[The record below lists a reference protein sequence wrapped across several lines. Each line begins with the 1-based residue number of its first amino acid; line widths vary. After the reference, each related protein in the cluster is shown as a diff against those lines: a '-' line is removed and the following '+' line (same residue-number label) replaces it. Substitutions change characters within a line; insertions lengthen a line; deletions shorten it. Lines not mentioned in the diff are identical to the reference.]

1 MMALDLMTIC
11 AVVAVAAVRV
21 KRSGDRRELD
31 RHAITPEALHTLLA
45 RNRDVLV
52 VDVRQPLDLLG
63 NSVIIP
69 GAKWFVPRAVLDDP
83 SLMPRRKN
91 LILCCTCPGDKN
103 SRAVLDRAL
112 AMGFSRI
119 SFLKNGLGGWRAK
132 GYPVEPFEL
141 PVRLDSDRSSPVRAA
156 S

>member
-1 MMALDLMTIC
+1 MMDLGFMTVC
-11 AVVAVAAVRV
+11 ASVVVAAVLAKRV
-21 KRSGDRRELD
+21 GDRRVQE
-31 RHAITPEALHTLLA
+31 RHAITPEALHALLVS
-45 RNRDVLV
+45 NRDVLI

-83 SLMPRRKN
+83 CLIPGRKN
-91 LILCCTCPGDKN
+91 LILYCTCPGDKN

-119 SFLKNGLGGWRAK
+119 SFLKDGLDGWRAK
-132 GYPVEPFEL
+132 GYPVEQFEKPF
-141 PVRLDSDRSSPVRAA
+141 RLDSDRNSRLTAA

>member
-1 MMALDLMTIC
+1 MMDLGFMTVC
-11 AVVAVAAVRV
+11 ASVVVAAVLV
-21 KRSGDRRELD
+21 KRVGDRRELE
-31 RHAITPEALHTLLA
+31 RHAITPEALHALLA
-45 RNRDVLV
+45 WNRDVLV

-63 NSVIIP
+63 NSAIIP

-83 SLMPRRKN
+83 CLIPGRKD
-91 LILCCTCPGDKN
+91 LILYCTCPGDKN

-119 SFLKNGLGGWRAK
+119 SFLKDGLDGWRAK
-132 GYPVEPFEL
+132 GYPVEPFEK
-141 PVRLDSDRSSPVRAA
+141 PFRLDSGRNSHLTAA

>member
-1 MMALDLMTIC
+1 MMDSGFMTVC
-11 AVVAVAAVRV
+11 ASVVVAAVLV
-21 KRSGDRRELD
+21 KRVGDRRELE
-31 RHAITPEALHTLLA
+31 RHAITPEALHALLA
-45 RNRDVLV
+45 WNRDVLV

-83 SLMPRRKN
+83 CLIPGRKN
-91 LILCCTCPGDKN
+91 LILYCTCPGDKN

-119 SFLKNGLGGWRAK
+119 CFLKDGLDGWRAK
-132 GYPVEPFEL
+132 GYPVEPFEK
-141 PVRLDSDRSSPVRAA
+141 PFRLDSGRNGHLTAA